1 MAPEMLIEA
10 IGLLLASGEDLKRA
24 DILSLGT
31 TLFVLLNPSVKYPY
45 FDGIHAVLREGKNTS
60 ANPGGFLNNEKIA
73 NGAMQISTQACY

>member
-1 MAPEMLIEA
+1 MAPEMLIEV

-24 DILSLGT
+24 DIWSLGT
-31 TLFVLLNPSVKYPY
+31 TLFVLLNPSVEYPY
-45 FDGIHAVLREGKNTS
+45 FDGIHAAVREGKNTS